1 MSLAQPDPS
10 PSRADA
16 GSPAPAKRAG
26 EGELQAGG
34 GDVSTNAEFQAFMD
48 YEVRTHTPVTDFRER
63 DEARIY
69 AEMIDFLLARARG
82 AGLPDDLVPRR
93 SASTANGLTRSRRF
107 RR

>member
-82 AGLPDDLVPRR
+82 QVCLMTWFQ
-93 SASTANGLTRSRRF
+93 SIASTANGLTRSRRF